1 MSLRWPS
8 QPKSAPLQN
17 MGVSRL
23 NLNVFLREKVNTLSG
38 RLRKAQEI
46 DDIPLFMG
54 RKSNRRSTRFNRTE

>member
-23 NLNVFLREKVNTLSG
+23 NLNVFLRKYTLG
-38 RLRKAQEI
+38 ETQ
-46 DDIPLFMG
+46 
-54 RKSNRRSTRFNRTE
+54 KSPRN